1 MVNILSGKIF
11 LTSDLHFL
19 HDREFIWKARG
30 FNSVD
35 EMNEETIRRFNEVVN
50 PEDTVYILGDIALGG
65 GS

>member
-1 MVNILSGKIF
+1 MISTFVS
-11 LTSDLHFL
+11 